1 MEILKNQTATRFNVA
16 RCGLVFSAE
25 LSVTI
30 RRPQSLSGLPPVSGG
45 DSIDWKK
52 PSAEQIKKRVLKN
65 TKSGSILL
73 FHNDLENTTEALP
86 DILKTLGSQGFEFV
100 TVKELVFSDNYTI
113 DANGKQIP
121 MSESSINL
129 SDERIEEVLAQY
141 SDSLTAAGV
150 TEEQIEAA
158 VAAIKRGDLSVLPA
172 ELQPLAAEVMARVTP
187 SASSSTSSTTST
199 EQK

>member
-1 MEILKNQTATRFNVA
+1 M
-16 RCGLVFSAE
+16 VFSAA

-30 RRPQSLSGLPPVSGG
+30 RRLQSLSGLPSVSGG

-86 DILKTLGSQGFEFV
+86 DILKTLGSQGYEFV

-150 TEEQIEAA
+150 TEEQIAAA

-187 SASSSTSSTTST
+187 SASSSSSTSSTTST